1 MAQREVDNTVLS
13 WRTYE
18 RVVEFL
24 IDNDPDQV
32 VSFSEAEVWQILD
45 NMEGVG
51 VNGETLTATSDC
63 VPSILPDRIP
73 KIENPLESS
82 PKMDANKYMFK
93 HVDNLGELEVK
104 GAGKE
109 TQATRTNVKTNNEN
123 HVKVAPEADPTQTEE
138 TQVTKTN
145 VKTNNENQVKVA
157 PEIDPTQ
164 TEETE
169 IGIYTGISNDRHIG
183 VIPEVNI
190 ANNADHSRPKESIWQ
205 HVVEVKPTPAVPKA
219 KLELLG
225 DFTTGE
231 ITCTEVNEAAN
242 EEKRPFLVFATVK
255 QRLEVVNLLGNKH
268 VKDLML
274 VSVNNTEQEEE
285 DAHKRPVMDVKEEEM
300 KQENG
305 IRVEGNIEN
314 GNRSN
319 EYTEEEEVQA
329 WEVIRSRARL
339 MMRKK
344 QTYEDLLRQNEKEAN
359 PL

>member
-1 MAQREVDNTVLS
+1 M
-13 WRTYE
+13 
-18 RVVEFL
+18 
-24 IDNDPDQV
+24 
-32 VSFSEAEVWQILD
+32 WQILD

-51 VNGETLTATSDC
+51 VNSETLTATSDS
-63 VPSILPDRIP
+63 VPSILPDSIP
-73 KIENPLESS
+73 KIETPLENS

-93 HVDNLGELEVK
+93 HADNLGKLEVK
-104 GAGKE
+104 GACK
-109 TQATRTNVKTNNEN
+109 Q
-123 HVKVAPEADPTQTEE
+123 
-138 TQVTKTN
+138 TQVTRTKVITIY
-145 VKTNNENQVKVA
+145 VKQVKVA
-157 PEIDPTQ
+157 LEVDTS
-164 TEETE
+164 E
-169 IGIYTGISNDRHIG
+169 IGIYTGMSNDRHIG

-268 VKDLML
+268 VKDLMP
-274 VSVNNTEQEEE
+274 VSVNNTEQEQE

-300 KQENG
+300 KQNNG

-329 WEVIRSRARL
+329 WEVIKSRARQ
-339 MMRKK
+339 MKRKK